1 MLLDELKSMVQEDLE
16 IDKTELDVEALK
28 TPQLHNKYLNFLLD
42 EKLILAKIESEFRIH
57 RKIKWLYYTGKMS
70 MEELEE
76 REWEP
81 FGLNI
86 LNQDLD
92 KFIDSDNEIVS
103 LSNKV
108 EYQKEKVEYLK
119 SVVKTMSD
127 RQWYIRSAI
136 DWIKFTNGN

>member
-1 MLLDELKSMVQEDLE
+1 MV
-16 IDKTELDVEALK
+16 I
-28 TPQLHNKYLNFLLD
+28 
-42 EKLILAKIESEFRIH
+42 LIRL
-57 RKIKWLYYTGKMS
+57 KIKWLYYTGKMS

-81 FGLNI
+81 FALNI
-86 LNQDLD
+86 LKQDLD
-92 KFIDSDNEIVS
+92 KFIDSDDEIVV

>member
-1 MLLDELKSMVQEDLE
+1 M
-16 IDKTELDVEALK
+16 
-28 TPQLHNKYLNFLLD
+28 
-42 EKLILAKIESEFRIH
+42 
-57 RKIKWLYYTGKMS
+57 YYTGKMS

-81 FGLNI
+81 FALNI
-86 LNQDLD
+86 LKQDLD
-92 KFIDSDNEIVS
+92 KFIDSDDEIVV

>member
-1 MLLDELKSMVQEDLE
+1 MTFDELQQLAEKDLK
-16 IDKTELDVEALK
+16 IDNLQLDIESLK

-81 FGLNI
+81 FALNI
-86 LNQDLD
+86 LKQDLD
-92 KFIDSDNEIVS
+92 KFIDSDDEIVV

>member
-1 MLLDELKSMVQEDLE
+1 MLLDELKSMVQQDLE
-16 IDKTELDVEALK
+16 IDKTELDAEALR

-81 FGLNI
+81 FALNI
-86 LNQDLD
+86 LKQDLD
-92 KFIDSDNEIVS
+92 KFIDSDDEIVV
-103 LSNKV
+103 LSNKD

>member
-1 MLLDELKSMVQEDLE
+1 M
-16 IDKTELDVEALK
+16 
-28 TPQLHNKYLNFLLD
+28 LD

-81 FGLNI
+81 FALNI
-86 LNQDLD
+86 LKQDLD
-92 KFIDSDNEIVS
+92 KFIDSDDEIVM
-103 LSNKV
+103 LSN
-108 EYQKEKVEYLK
+108 KVEYLK

>member
-86 LNQDLD
+86 LKQDLD

>member
-1 MLLDELKSMVQEDLE
+1 
-16 IDKTELDVEALK
+16 
-28 TPQLHNKYLNFLLD
+28 LLD

-81 FGLNI
+81 FALNI
-86 LNQDLD
+86 LKQDLD
-92 KFIDSDNEIVS
+92 KFIDSDDEIVM

-136 DWIKFTNGN
+136 DWIKFRAAENPSRLSYRVR

>member
-1 MLLDELKSMVQEDLE
+1 
-16 IDKTELDVEALK
+16 
-28 TPQLHNKYLNFLLD
+28 
-42 EKLILAKIESEFRIH
+42 
-57 RKIKWLYYTGKMS
+57 

-81 FGLNI
+81 FALNI
-86 LNQDLD
+86 LKQDLD
-92 KFIDSDNEIVS
+92 KFIDSDDEIVV

>member
-1 MLLDELKSMVQEDLE
+1 MLLDELKSMVQQDLE
-16 IDKTELDVEALK
+16 IDKTELDAEALR
-28 TPQLHNKYLNFLLD
+28 TPQLNNKYLNFLLD

-81 FGLNI
+81 FALNI
-86 LNQDLD
+86 LKQDLD
-92 KFIDSDNEIVS
+92 KFIDSDDEIVV

>member
-1 MLLDELKSMVQEDLE
+1 MLLDELKSMVQQDLE
-16 IDKTELDVEALK
+16 IDKTELDAESLR
-28 TPQLHNKYLNFLLD
+28 TPHLHNKYLNFLLD

-81 FGLNI
+81 FALNI
-86 LNQDLD
+86 LKQDLD
-92 KFIDSDNEIVS
+92 KFIDSDDEIVV